1 MSLKKKY
8 ISLKLFSPFRRT
20 VNHFPIRSTN
30 LDQIKTQEAELEQCK
45 DVIIKLKKQLS
56 DKKNEIHLLKI
67 NKIILENEHYKTIN
81 NIKTFLKKSDPAYK
95 EKYKTIEQNKNNIYY
110 TDELYDKN
118 QNFEDNSKEVSE
130 LNENNIV
137 ITKQTLLNRR
147 KNKMKIQNLLKVDS
161 LKQHIN
167 SLNEELIKK
176 NNLITELQNN
186 KKVRGYKELQKS
198 LMKNCDLIN
207 ENLQEENIE
216 LKSNIVSLYHLL
228 DTEKN
233 NNKLLKE
240 KIRNY
245 NQRFSLFKE
254 LSINKV
260 KKLDQELSIAKEKE
274 RNLTIKIIGD
284 EDKEKIE
291 NHHKNEEYNNMK
303 QKISKYEIE
312 EKKNSEMIK
321 KYKNENLNQKEEI
334 KKLKNDNKNL
344 ENKNKTL
351 IKENDEMKNKIKEMN
366 KKINELEN
374 KIKKG
379 EKFFL
384 LILKKILKKVINK
397 TKKKK
402 IIILKKM
409 ILMIIMKMNK
419 IKIIYNI
426 F

>member
-130 LNENNIV
+130 FNENNIV

-312 EKKNSEMIK
+312 EKKNSELIK

-379 EKFFL
+379 EKIFFTD
-384 LILKKILKKVINK
+384 IEKDIKKSNKQNKKEKN
-397 TKKKK
+397 
-402 IIILKKM
+402 
-409 ILMIIMKMNK
+409 N
-419 IKIIYNI
+419 NI
-426 F
+426 EENDFDDNYENE

>member
-130 LNENNIV
+130 FNENNIV

-312 EKKNSEMIK
+312 EKKISELIK

-379 EKFFL
+379 EKIFFTD
-384 LILKKILKKVINK
+384 IEKDIKKSNKQNKKEKN
-397 TKKKK
+397 
-402 IIILKKM
+402 
-409 ILMIIMKMNK
+409 N
-419 IKIIYNI
+419 NI
-426 F
+426 EENDFDDNYENE

>member
-81 NIKTFLKKSDPAYK
+81 NIKNFLKKSDPAYK

-130 LNENNIV
+130 FNENNIV

-198 LMKNCDLIN
+198 LIKNCDLIN

-216 LKSNIVSLYHLL
+216 LKSNIVSLYLLL

-344 ENKNKTL
+344 DNKNKTL

-379 EKFFL
+379 EKIFFTD
-384 LILKKILKKVINK
+384 IEKDIKKSNKQNKKEKN
-397 TKKKK
+397 
-402 IIILKKM
+402 
-409 ILMIIMKMNK
+409 N
-419 IKIIYNI
+419 NI
-426 F
+426 EENDFDDNYENE

>member
-118 QNFEDNSKEVSE
+118 QNFEDNSKEVRE
-130 LNENNIV
+130 FNENNIV

-312 EKKNSEMIK
+312 EKKNSELIK

-379 EKFFL
+379 EKIFFTD
-384 LILKKILKKVINK
+384 IEKDIKKSNKQNKKEKN
-397 TKKKK
+397 
-402 IIILKKM
+402 
-409 ILMIIMKMNK
+409 N
-419 IKIIYNI
+419 NI
-426 F
+426 EENDFDDNYENE

>member
-81 NIKTFLKKSDPAYK
+81 NIKNFLKKSDPAYK

-130 LNENNIV
+130 FNENNIV

-216 LKSNIVSLYHLL
+216 LKSNIVSLYLLL

-344 ENKNKTL
+344 DNKNKTL

-379 EKFFL
+379 EKIFFTD
-384 LILKKILKKVINK
+384 IEKDIKKSNKQNKKEKN
-397 TKKKK
+397 
-402 IIILKKM
+402 
-409 ILMIIMKMNK
+409 N
-419 IKIIYNI
+419 NI
-426 F
+426 EENDFDDNYENE

>member
-130 LNENNIV
+130 FNENNIV

-312 EKKNSEMIK
+312 EKKNSELIK

-379 EKFFL
+379 EKIFFTD
-384 LILKKILKKVINK
+384 IEKNIKKSNKQNKKEKN
-397 TKKKK
+397 
-402 IIILKKM
+402 
-409 ILMIIMKMNK
+409 N
-419 IKIIYNI
+419 NI
-426 F
+426 EENDFDDNYENE

>member
-130 LNENNIV
+130 FNENNIV

-312 EKKNSEMIK
+312 EKKNSELIK

-379 EKFFL
+379 EKSFFTD
-384 LILKKILKKVINK
+384 IEKDIKKSNKQNKKEKN
-397 TKKKK
+397 
-402 IIILKKM
+402 
-409 ILMIIMKMNK
+409 N
-419 IKIIYNI
+419 NI
-426 F
+426 EENDFDDNYENE

>member
-118 QNFEDNSKEVSE
+118 QNFDDNSKEVSE
-130 LNENNIV
+130 FNENNIV

-312 EKKNSEMIK
+312 EKKNSELIK

-379 EKFFL
+379 EKIFFTD
-384 LILKKILKKVINK
+384 IEKDIKKSNKQNKKEKN
-397 TKKKK
+397 
-402 IIILKKM
+402 
-409 ILMIIMKMNK
+409 N
-419 IKIIYNI
+419 NI
-426 F
+426 EENDFDDNYENE

>member
-20 VNHFPIRSTN
+20 MNHFPIRSTN

-130 LNENNIV
+130 FNENNIV

-351 IKENDEMKNKIKEMN
+351 IKENDQMKNKIKEMN

-379 EKFFL
+379 EKIFFTD
-384 LILKKILKKVINK
+384 IEKDIKKSNKQNKKEKN
-397 TKKKK
+397 
-402 IIILKKM
+402 
-409 ILMIIMKMNK
+409 NK
-419 IKIIYNI
+419 IEENDFDDNYENE
-426 F
+426 

>member
-130 LNENNIV
+130 FNENNII

-379 EKFFL
+379 EKIFFTD
-384 LILKKILKKVINK
+384 IEKDIKKSNKQNKKEKN
-397 TKKKK
+397 
-402 IIILKKM
+402 
-409 ILMIIMKMNK
+409 NK
-419 IKIIYNI
+419 IEENDFDDNYENE
-426 F
+426 

>member
-118 QNFEDNSKEVSE
+118 QNFEDNSKEVRE
-130 LNENNIV
+130 FNENNIV

-216 LKSNIVSLYHLL
+216 LKNNIVSLYHLL

-312 EKKNSEMIK
+312 EKKNSELIK

-379 EKFFL
+379 EKIFFTD
-384 LILKKILKKVINK
+384 IEKDIKKSNKQNKKEKN
-397 TKKKK
+397 
-402 IIILKKM
+402 
-409 ILMIIMKMNK
+409 N
-419 IKIIYNI
+419 NI
-426 F
+426 EENDFDDNYENE

>member
-20 VNHFPIRSTN
+20 MNHFPIRSTN

-379 EKFFL
+379 EKIFFTD
-384 LILKKILKKVINK
+384 IEKDIKKSNKQNKKEKN
-397 TKKKK
+397 
-402 IIILKKM
+402 
-409 ILMIIMKMNK
+409 N
-419 IKIIYNI
+419 NI
-426 F
+426 EENDFDDNYENE

>member
-118 QNFEDNSKEVSE
+118 QNFDDNSKEVSE
-130 LNENNIV
+130 FNENNIV

-312 EKKNSEMIK
+312 EKKNSELIK

-379 EKFFL
+379 EKIFFTD
-384 LILKKILKKVINK
+384 IEKDIKKSNKQNKKEKN
-397 TKKKK
+397 
-402 IIILKKM
+402 
-409 ILMIIMKMNK
+409 NK
-419 IKIIYNI
+419 IEENDFDDNYENE
-426 F
+426 

>member
-198 LMKNCDLIN
+198 LMKNCYLIN

-312 EKKNSEMIK
+312 EKKNSELIK

-379 EKFFL
+379 EKIFFTD
-384 LILKKILKKVINK
+384 IEKDIKKSNKQNKKEKN
-397 TKKKK
+397 
-402 IIILKKM
+402 
-409 ILMIIMKMNK
+409 N
-419 IKIIYNI
+419 NI
-426 F
+426 EENDFDDNYENE